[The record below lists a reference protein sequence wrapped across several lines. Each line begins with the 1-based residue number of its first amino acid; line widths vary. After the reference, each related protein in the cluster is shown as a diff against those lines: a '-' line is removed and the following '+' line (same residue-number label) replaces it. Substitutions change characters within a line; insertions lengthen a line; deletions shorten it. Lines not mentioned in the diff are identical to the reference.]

1 MKKKKLLSILL
12 SVAMLTGI
20 LSGCGSK
27 PAEGTDAGSQTS
39 GEESTDE
46 AAGAGDEQQAA
57 GDDASGDTASGD
69 KKKIVLWTWA
79 TGQFDAVRDAYFEAH
94 PDADWELEEVVVAS
108 EDYLTKLQ
116 QGYASGGDMPDLL
129 MAEMGWRG
137 SAFALDI

>member
-46 AAGAGDEQQAA
+46 AAGAGDEQ
-57 GDDASGDTASGD
+57 DRKS
-69 KKKIVLWTWA
+69 
-79 TGQFDAVRDAYFEAH
+79 
-94 PDADWELEEVVVAS
+94 VV
-108 EDYLTKLQ
+108 
-116 QGYASGGDMPDLL
+116 
-129 MAEMGWRG
+129 
-137 SAFALDI
+137 